1 MSEFQFMSHS
11 ISPMRFFCNRQSGIK
26 RHHNSDME
34 TFASRFRNRRNH
46 LGLSQKELAAKA
58 NVSQTTISD
67 IERGRNDA
75 SRELLSLARA
85 LQVNPDWLQSGIG
98 DMDNSLQ
105 AHLKASSTVTG
116 KLTDSNAEPA
126 PTLGTA
132 RKVPVVGTAQLGD
145 NHYWAEFEAP
155 TGHGDGYVIAWVK
168 DLNAYAI
175 RCRGDSMQPRVKD
188 GEFVLIAPNQEVKPG
203 DEVLVKHCDGRVM
216 VKTFLYERDG
226 RIHLLSVNEAH
237 PPQSFPRDQV
247 ERFSPVIGILKSAM
261 WVAE

>member
-116 KLTDSNAEPA
+116 KLTAYLLDGHAENFVRISAPSFEITATVAGAKQKLTLVAVANAATGEK
-126 PTLGTA
+126 LGATS
-132 RKVPVVGTAQLGD
+132 Q
-145 NHYWAEFEAP
+145 FEA
-155 TGHGDGYVIAWVK
+155 TADWLKSTAALEGTITA
-168 DLNAYAI
+168 LTI
-175 RCRGDSMQPRVKD
+175 RSVRLPPFPPHARW
-188 GEFVLIAPNQEVKPG
+188 N
-203 DEVLVKHCDGRVM
+203 GR
-216 VKTFLYERDG
+216 TTTRDG
-226 RIHLLSVNEAH
+226 
-237 PPQSFPRDQV
+237 
-247 ERFSPVIGILKSAM
+247 SA
-261 WVAE
+261 